1 MVSISGA
8 VRRIKQEVL
17 EPLSRTAI
25 EEVCRE
31 LNHVWR
37 SGPLDPAN
45 TVALFVRQIVEGNI
59 SCEQV
64 RHLGSEPFTAAAYCQ
79 ARQRLPLGVLRT
91 LSGRVCGAIRQGTR
105 EDPDYR
111 WFGHKVHV
119 LDATSFSMPDT
130 PELREYFGM
139 PSNQKPGCG
148 FPVAHVL
155 GLFDARTGVW
165 EADVVSPLRT
175 GDVNNTPQVHD
186 RIGEGDVVLGD
197 DAFSTY
203 AHVALL
209 LQGNMNALFPNHHKR
224 IVDFTPG
231 RPHGEPGKRSNA
243 KFKGMPSSRWIRSLG
258 EEDQLVEWF
267 KPVDKPGW
275 MTQEQFD
282 ALPASIIVREVR
294 RTVRRKGFRPITVT
308 VITTLLDERKYPA
321 EELIKLRM
329 SRWVVET
336 DLRHLKTT
344 LGMDLLHC
352 ETVEGVKK
360 EVAVFQI
367 VYNLVRVV
375 MMEGARR
382 QGVPLDRVSFADA
395 LAWVRHAGPEDELPD
410 LVVNPYRPDRV
421 EPRAVKRRPK
431 EYDRLTKPREE
442 LRKALKNK
450 EKSV

>member
-8 VRRIKQEVL
+8 LRRIKQDVL
-17 EPLSRTAI
+17 APLGRTVI

-31 LNHVWR
+31 LSHVWR

-45 TVALFVRQIVEGNI
+45 TVALFVRQIVEGNV

-64 RHLGSEPFTAAAYCQ
+64 RHLGDEPFTAAAYCQ
-79 ARQRLPLGVLRT
+79 ARQRLPLVVLQR
-91 LSGRVCGAIRQGTR
+91 LSARVCDAIREGTADQA
-105 EDPDYR
+105 EYQ
-111 WFGHKVHV
+111 WFGHRVHL
-119 LDATSFSMPDT
+119 LDASSFSMPDT
-130 PELREYFGM
+130 PELREHFGM
-139 PSNQKPGCG
+139 PTNQKPGCG
-148 FPVAHVL
+148 FPVSHVL

-175 GDVNNTPQVHD
+175 GDVSNAPQTHG
-186 RIGEGDVVLGD
+186 RMGEGDVVLGD
-197 DAFSTY
+197 DSFSTY
-203 AHVALL
+203 GHVALL
-209 LQGNMNALFPNHHKR
+209 LQGKMNALFPNHHKR
-224 IVDFTPG
+224 MVDFTPG
-231 RPHGEPGKRSNA
+231 RPHGKPGERSNG
-243 KFKGMPSSRWIRSLG
+243 KFKGLPSSRWIRSLG
-258 EEDQLVEWF
+258 RDDQLVEWF
-267 KPVDKPGW
+267 RPRERPKW
-275 MTQEQFD
+275 MTAEQFD
-282 ALPASIIVREVR
+282 ALPESVIVREVR

-308 VITTLLDERKYPA
+308 VITTLLDPREYPA

-344 LGMDLLHC
+344 MGMDLLRC
-352 ETVEGVKK
+352 ESVEGVKK
-360 EVAVFQI
+360 ELAVFQI

-382 QGVPLDRVSFADA
+382 QGVPLDRISFADA
-395 LAWVRHAGPEDELPD
+395 LAWLRHAGTDDDLPD
-410 LVVNPYRPDRV
+410 LVVNPHRPNRV

-450 EKSV
+450 EQSV

>member
-8 VRRIKQEVL
+8 LGRIKQEVF

-25 EEVCRE
+25 EEVCLE
-31 LNHVWR
+31 LDHVWR
-37 SGPLDPAN
+37 SGPLDPPN
-45 TVALFVRQIVEGNI
+45 TVGLFVRQISEGNI

-79 ARQRLPLGVLRT
+79 ARQRLPLEVLRR
-91 LSGRVCGAIRQGTR
+91 LSGRVCDAIRRGSQ
-105 EDPDYR
+105 EDEEYR

-119 LDATSFSMPDT
+119 MDSTSFSMPDT
-130 PELREYFGM
+130 LELREYFGM

-148 FPVAHVL
+148 FPVAHTMA
-155 GLFDARTGVW
+155 LFDARTGVW
-165 EADVVSPLRT
+165 EADVVSPLNT
-175 GDVNNTPQVHD
+175 GDVSNTPQIHG
-186 RIGEGDVVLGD
+186 RLSEGDVVLGD

-209 LQGNMNALFPNHHKR
+209 LQREMNALFPNHHKR
-224 IVDFTPG
+224 RVDFTPG
-231 RPHGEPGKRSNA
+231 RPHAKPGEGKGLP
-243 KFKGMPSSRWIRSLG
+243 KSRWIKSLG
-258 EEDQLVEWF
+258 KDDQLVEWF
-267 KPVDKPGW
+267 KPRSRPKW
-275 MTQEQFD
+275 MTREQFD
-282 ALPASIIVREVR
+282 ALPDSIIVREVR

-308 VITTLLDERKYPA
+308 IITTLLDEQKYPA

-344 LGMDLLHC
+344 LGMELLHC
-352 ETVEGVKK
+352 EKVEGVKK

-382 QGVPLDRVSFADA
+382 QGVPLDRISFADA
-395 LAWVRHAGPEDELPD
+395 LAWMRHAGPEDELPD
-410 LVVNPYRPDRV
+410 LVVNPYRPNRV

-431 EYDRLTKPREE
+431 EYDRLTKPRGE